1 MFESKISGIDKLD
14 ETTLWLAFE
23 AAIRKWD
30 GNLRTGTTVSESGET
45 TSSKLKSGYGVG
57 KESDQ
62 DEKRKQGTR
71 QKKSN
76 LGYGINDRSWK
87 R

>member
-1 MFESKISGIDKLD
+1 MFPVSEEVPWEHHVA
-14 ETTLWLAFE
+14 ETFCSENA
-23 AAIRKWD
+23 
-30 GNLRTGTTVSESGET
+30 GTTVSESGET